1 MALQEEHDEVWRH
14 AVFTEPENVEEIAN
28 HMHVIKR
35 APARSY
41 LRHALIVHP
50 DLALVRFPGTCI
62 YISDQFRDRT
72 STM

>member
-1 MALQEEHDEVWRH
+1 M
-14 AVFTEPENVEEIAN
+14 EEIAN

-41 LRHALIVHP
+41 LKHAFIVEP

-62 YISDQFRDRT
+62 CITAQVIN
-72 STM
+72 